1 LDATYKEFSRAFFLG
16 YRTVMSPD
24 SLLHVLYR
32 LMDRGAGETEE
43 SAGAVFSALETWVQV
58 AWGDF
63 RRQAGRLQLLA
74 RFVKEA
80 KARYTGCKALANL
93 EGAILASMAN
103 DAEAR
108 IAAPAAVEIAA
119 TISLVVIEAAHLAE
133 QLTLYNWKVR
143 KRERG
148 EPYAE
153 TLLSVCQVLNRA
165 CFSASP
171 SCSTR

>member
-1 LDATYKEFSRAFFLG
+1 MDATYKEFARAFFLG
-16 YRTVMSPD
+16 YRAVMSPD

-32 LMDRGAGETEE
+32 LMHRGATEMDE
-43 SAGAVFSALETWVQV
+43 SAGASVFSALETWVQV

-80 KARYTGCKALANL
+80 KARYTGCKALASL
-93 EGAILASMAN
+93 EGAILACMAD

-108 IAAPAAVEIAA
+108 IAAPAIVENAA
-119 TISLVVIEAAHLAE
+119 KISLVVIEAAHLAE

-143 KRERG
+143 I
-148 EPYAE
+148 
-153 TLLSVCQVLNRA
+153 
-165 CFSASP
+165 
-171 SCSTR
+171 